1 MSSKDAWDIDIESI
15 NQSEQEQEV
24 LNKLV
29 NNGFDFLKKAI
40 AEFENEP
47 KYSIIH
53 FHASFE
59 IFLKARLFMDDW
71 KQVMVVKKDKNP
83 SWHDLINGNFS
94 SVGGLKAI
102 KLINSSKAINRSDEK
117 DQITKPEKDLFE
129 KLGKHRNKLVHFY
142 SDPPTS
148 EMQDDIFSAEYRL
161 PQTDVI
167 DANVKLMLRC
177 WHLLDR
183 LITGRWGD
191 RFQRWN
197 NQVAEIRASLGL
209 IKDYLSVKADELKP
223 EIDLEKEGGAEF
235 LTCPSCSYDMLQ
247 VAPET
252 KPIFIPTCRLCDY
265 AGQVK
270 ITIDCETCQK
280 GSLEFIGEGFG
291 SCNGCNAT
299 MGPEGLLNRLDEL
312 EPNYHNSDE
321 HNELANC
328 SQCSIS
334 ECVFPFEEKFLC
346 THCFVLVN
354 HLEQCDHCLAFNVEI
369 EEGSGFF
376 GCSACDG
383 KDIRDRD

>member
-1 MSSKDAWDIDIESI
+1 MSSKDPV
-15 NQSEQEQEV
+15 NQRRQEQYV

-53 FHASFE
+53 FYSGLE

-71 KQVMVVKKDKNP
+71 KQVMVARNGINP
-83 SWHDLINGNFS
+83 SWHDLISGDFT

-102 KLINSSKAINRSDEK
+102 KAINRSDEK
-117 DQITKPEKDLFE
+117 DQITLPERELFKE
-129 KLGKHRNKLVHFY
+129 LGQHRNKLVHFY
-142 SDPPTS
+142 AESLTP
-148 EMQDDIFSAEYRL
+148 EMQDDIFSTEYSL

-167 DANVKLMLRC
+167 DTNVKIMLSC

-183 LITGRWGD
+183 LITDRWGQ
-191 RFQRWN
+191 RFQHWN
-197 NQVAEIRASLGL
+197 DQVVEIRSSFGR

-223 EIDLEKEGGAEF
+223 VIDSEKAGGAEF

-247 VAPET
+247 VAPES
-252 KPIFIPTCRLCDY
+252 KPIFIQTCRLCDY
-265 AGQVK
+265 AGQVR
-270 ITIDCETCQK
+270 ITIDCETCRE
-280 GSLEFIGEGFG
+280 GSLEFIGDGFG
-291 SCNGCNAT
+291 SCNGCDAK
-299 MGPEGLLNRLDEL
+299 MEPEGLLNQLYEL
-312 EPNYHNSDE
+312 EPNYHNSYE

-328 SQCSIS
+328 SQCSS
-334 ECVFPFEEKFLC
+334 FECVLPFKEKFLC
-346 THCFVLVN
+346 THCLVLVD
-354 HLEQCDHCLAFNVEI
+354 HLEQCGHCSAFNVEI

-383 KDIRDRD
+383 KDISDRD